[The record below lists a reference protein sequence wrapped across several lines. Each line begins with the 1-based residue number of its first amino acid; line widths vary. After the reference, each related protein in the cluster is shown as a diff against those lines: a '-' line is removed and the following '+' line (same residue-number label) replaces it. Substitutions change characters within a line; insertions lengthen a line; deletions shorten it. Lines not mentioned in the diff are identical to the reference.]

1 MKRRGS
7 ERVSS
12 LLYMQKKEIVF
23 NVKTLTDLQESSE
36 NTDENPQHA
45 YIIKEFVFN
54 CLLVQQ
60 KSAN

>member
-1 MKRRGS
+1 
-7 ERVSS
+7 
-12 LLYMQKKEIVF
+12 MQKKEIVF

-36 NTDENPQHA
+36 NTEENLQHA

>member
-1 MKRRGS
+1 MK
-7 ERVSS
+7 EF
-12 LLYMQKKEIVF
+12 LPYMQKKEIVF

-36 NTDENPQHA
+36 NTEENPQHA

>member
-7 ERVSS
+7 ERVPS

-36 NTDENPQHA
+36 NTEENPQHA